1 MFGYNKSSWRT
12 TESVHREGLTTG
24 DPVKKVTYILIG
36 SLLALCLLVVVGYQ
50 LGTAKSQ
57 TNTQQPASS
66 ATSAPDTTA
75 TTVKNRPVAR
85 WATSNMS
92 WLSTLINDS
101 KTMLSYLKDMNLA
114 YAEIACPQLRCDI
127 ATMRGG
133 TAPWGIS
140 TRALVAAPSGHKCP
154 PIPDA
159 QTAADLNVGLA
170 QLESAINHIIRGIR
184 NHNGDLIMLGESE
197 TQAACDTFDKVSQDL
212 ANVPSQE
219 STLQPL
225 ASTPMESIQSF
236 FDAVQAGD
244 RDVVSTLTG
253 GSGGAPGIE
262 MWCSKGLNAFVGHTT
277 FKPWRY
283 VITHNDNTNA
293 NLSFDG
299 FMTFNDPAGFPA
311 VSCPLHFYIDGD
323 FKFKAVDGKW
333 IIVSLPNYQEAL
345 NDGPTKWGSSPYI
358 YPYPGD
364 AI

>member
-1 MFGYNKSSWRT
+1 M
-12 TESVHREGLTTG
+12 EGLTKG
-24 DPVKKVTYILIG
+24 DPVKKVMSILLV
-36 SLLALCLLVVVGYQ
+36 SLLTLCLLVVVGYQ

-57 TNTQQPASS
+57 ANAQQPASS
-66 ATSAPDTTA
+66 ATSAPDTTT

-85 WATSNMS
+85 WVTSNMV
-92 WLSTLINDS
+92 WLSTLIDDS

-127 ATMRGG
+127 ATMRGRP
-133 TAPWGIS
+133 APWDPWGSS
-140 TRALVAAPSGHKCP
+140 TRTLAAAPSGHKCP

-170 QLESAINHIIRGIR
+170 QLESAINHIFKGI
-184 NHNGDLIMLGESE
+184 NCHNGDLIMLGESE
-197 TQAACDTFDKVSQDL
+197 TQAACDTFDKVLQDL

-219 STLQPL
+219 SALQPL
-225 ASTPMESIQSF
+225 ASTPMETIQSF

-244 RDVVSTLTG
+244 RDVVSILTG
-253 GSGGAPGIE
+253 GNGGAPGIE
-262 MWCSKGLNAFVGHTT
+262 MWCSKGLSAFIGNTT
-277 FKPWRY
+277 FKRWCY
-283 VITHNDNTNA
+283 VITHNDNINA
-293 NLSFDG
+293 NVNMDG

-323 FKFKAVDGKW
+323 FKFKAINGKW

-345 NDGPTKWGSSPYI
+345 NDGPTKWGSNPFVF
-358 YPYPGD
+358 PYPGD